1 MTFEKHLEAIS
12 ELGYLYDNY
21 TGIRKGIIGKRKKKH
36 KGIEEGAYLACLR
49 KSKMESALLESSEVI
64 GELWPESAQIM

>member
-21 TGIRKGIIGKRKKKH
+21 TGIRKGIIEKRKKKH
-36 KGIEEGAYLACLR
+36 KDIEEGAYLACL
-49 KSKMESALLESSEVI
+49 L
-64 GELWPESAQIM
+64 